1 MSTSGPGEVSRRREV
16 EVISLMTLAKFL
28 VTTDF
33 YILSLIL
40 PSIAN
45 DLHLSQVMVS
55 WVVAAQGLFYAG
67 FMVLAG
73 RLADILGQRRGLIVG
88 LLVFASGAALAA
100 LAPNVWVLIGARSLQ
115 GLGAAV
121 VAPSAFSLITTLL
134 PEGKSRH
141 RALGVFS
148 LTQGLSVIVGL
159 LVAGAV
165 VRVFG
170 WRSAFLINTPLMV
183 GAFILTLHVVPKGPI
198 ARTDNRVD
206 LAGASLIPL
215 SIGLLLSA
223 LTLFGRYGFGFA
235 PALGLAVAAIAGV
248 AAFVAVERRAPVPLV
263 PLKLVRRPSVI
274 GGCLT
279 GIGVIAAGGSTV
291 VLTNF
296 YMAVELHY
304 TPLQA
309 GAAALP
315 YALGILI
322 SGAMVP
328 LLMARFSNNAVIVAC
343 VLIEVVGIGVLSF
356 VDPQRS
362 YFLTLGPGLLLCSFG
377 ANTAWAGLM
386 NWSTRAV
393 PAAQQGVTSGMLL
406 MFQQVGVPLGAAI
419 VLGVVGARRS
429 GVPSVGLE
437 VYRTA
442 YLCTMGFATFG
453 LSAAL
458 VSMRVLAVQGRTAI
472 AAAAKLSEAA
482 GDAR

>member
-1 MSTSGPGEVSRRREV
+1 MAQVEPGAVSRKREV
-16 EVISLMTLAKFL
+16 EVISLMTLAKFS

-33 YILSLIL
+33 YIMSLIL
-40 PSIAN
+40 PSIAD

-73 RLADILGQRRGLIVG
+73 RLADILGQRRGLLVG
-88 LLVFASGAALAA
+88 LTLFACGALTAA

-121 VAPSAFSLITTLL
+121 LGPAGFSLITTLL

-165 VRVFG
+165 VGVFG
-170 WRSAFLINTPLMV
+170 WRSAFLMNAPLLV
-183 GAFILTLHVVPKGPI
+183 AAFFLTRHVVPKGPI
-198 ARTDNRVD
+198 GKSDGRLDV
-206 LAGASLIPL
+206 AGAALITL

-223 LTLFGRYGFGFA
+223 LTLFGRYGWSFA
-235 PALGLAVAAIAGV
+235 PALALAFAAILGV
-248 AAFVAVERRAPVPLV
+248 AAFVMVERKAAAPLAPLN
-263 PLKLVRRPSVI
+263 LVSRPSVI

-279 GIGVIAAGGSTV
+279 GIGLIAAGGSTL

-296 YMAVELHY
+296 YMAVELKY
-304 TPLQA
+304 SPLQA

-322 SGAMVP
+322 SGPMVP
-328 LLMARFSNNAVIVAC
+328 FLMARLSNNAVIVGC
-343 VLIEVVGIGVLSF
+343 VLVEIAGIGILSF
-356 VDPQRS
+356 VDPARS
-362 YFLTLGPGLLLCSFG
+362 YFLTLGPGLLLCAFG
-377 ANTAWAGLM
+377 AITAWAGLM
-386 NWSTRAV
+386 NWATRTV
-393 PAAQQGVTSGMLL
+393 PPEQQGVTSGMLL
-406 MFQQVGVPLGAAI
+406 MFQQLGVPLGAAV
-419 VLGVVGARRS
+419 VLGVVGARR
-429 GVPSVGLE
+429 GGDPAVGPQ

-442 YLCTMGFATFG
+442 YLCTMGFAAFG
-453 LSAAL
+453 LTAAL
-458 VSMRVLAVQGRTAI
+458 VAMRVLAVQGRA
-472 AAAAKLSEAA
+472 AVAAAKLSRAA